1 MKEEKIIFEPKENEF
16 EKEYYDIEYPGQD
29 LSKKESFKKWLSF
42 QSKKIRIENEF
53 REEDIKNKNN
63 EFFIE
68 EDIMIH
74 TKPLLFISL
83 CKSCQCYSIHSLQEN
98 SIFAKC
104 HKCQKEY
111 CIGCSTENYSSDK
124 NKICFRGYFKT
135 LYIRIKNEK
144 GKELEFG
151 VLEYLFLFMI
161 TIIIMPIY
169 LPLISSFSVFNKHP
183 YKPLEE
189 ENNNNESFGCIDVYI
204 IFFPVFYSI
213 LYFVYVISF
222 LPFLFFITLIIFLI
236 PFLRKKFLIIYEPIL
251 G

>member
-1 MKEEKIIFEPKENEF
+1 MKEEKIFSESEDTIF
-16 EKEYYDIEYPGQD
+16 EKEYYNIEYPGQD
-29 LSKKESFKKWLSF
+29 LSKNDLFKKWFSF
-42 QSKKIRIENEF
+42 QSQKIRIENDL
-53 REEDIKNKNN
+53 REENNKNKLN
-63 EFFIE
+63 EFYIE
-68 EDIMIH
+68 EDIMVH
-74 TKPLLFISL
+74 SKPFLFISL
-83 CKSCQCYSIHSLQEN
+83 CKRCQCYSKHSLQEN

-111 CIGCSTENYSSDK
+111 CIGCSIENYSAEK

-135 LYIRIKNEK
+135 LFLRIKNEK
-144 GKELEFG
+144 GKELDFG
-151 VLEYLFLFMI
+151 ILEYLFLFMI

-169 LPLISSFSVFNKHP
+169 LPLISSFSVFNRHP
-183 YKPLEE
+183 YKPIEE
-189 ENNNNESFGCIDVYI
+189 KNNDDSFRFIDVYV

-236 PFLRKKFLIIYEPIL
+236 PFLRKKFLIVYEPIL